1 MTSETELLTALL
13 SASPTVLSL
22 LVALAV
28 IGLAGFAIYVVH
40 LATRTKEKD

>member
-1 MTSETELLTALL
+1 MKTDTELLTALL

-22 LVALAV
+22 IVALAV
-28 IGLAGFAIYVVH
+28 IGLAGFSIYIVH